1 MRFPAG
7 RCSVPSIRRGSQ
19 PQVGLPPGRGTGRR
33 HECLGLL
40 YHRLSRP
47 AAYPLTDLAK
57 TVEAMLVQIDYFGD
71 VEAIPAPAAM
81 LQSSSIAGTVK
92 N

>member
-1 MRFPAG
+1 LLAQRARQAVQRFTEL
-7 RCSVPSIRRGSQ
+7 IDDYETKLIQ
-19 PQVGLPPGRGTGRR
+19 
-33 HECLGLL
+33 
-40 YHRLSRP
+40 
-47 AAYPLTDLAK
+47 PLTDLAK